1 MIDYAS
7 ILMETG
13 SSVAC
18 QQLEGVNDNM
28 SHSHYHT
35 YFELYYLEAGSR
47 YHIMQ
52 GQQYETIPGSLMLFA
67 PYIMHHSFS
76 DRDVPFRRTVLY
88 FNEGAIL
95 SHELLSMLQEGS
107 GLYVPSRKITGSV
120 HALLREL
127 LREQEANDSLHSAAA
142 QSLLNTLLV
151 ILMRSTAVSPRPEVQ
166 SRISRIVSYIENNYQ
181 NELRLSDIAERFYIS
196 EYYLCH
202 EFKKYTNRTIVQYIN
217 TLRILHAQ
225 RLITECDLP
234 LTKIAEQ
241 TGFSS
246 LTHFNRIF
254 KASVGVSPSA
264 YRKANAPGIRVKKK

>member
-13 SSVAC
+13 ASVAC

-35 YFELYYLEAGSR
+35 YFELYFLEEGRR

-52 GQQYETIPGSLMLFA
+52 GQQYETPPGTLMLFA

-88 FNEGAIL
+88 FSEGAIL
-95 SHELLSMLQEGS
+95 SPELLSMLQDGS
-107 GLYVPSRKITGSV
+107 GLYVPSRKMSGSI

-127 LREQEANDSLHSAAA
+127 LREQDNQDSLSVAAT

-151 ILMRSTAVSPRPEVQ
+151 LLMRSTSVSPRPEVQ
-166 SRISRIVSYIENNYQ
+166 SRIARIVSYIENNYQ
-181 NELRLSDIAERFYIS
+181 HELRLSDIAERFYIS

-202 EFKKYTNRTIVQYIN
+202 EFKKYTNRTIVQYVN

-225 RLITECDLP
+225 RLITECDLS

-254 KASVGVSPSA
+254 KASVGISPSA
-264 YRKANAPGIRVKKK
+264 YRKANAPGIHTKKK